1 MDNKPLKIFR
11 QGAIAASV
19 WQRTSKNGLFYEYT
33 LSRSYLRGE
42 DSCYSQCYRG
52 YNEVA
57 MTQVIRDASAYI
69 RGVEAEASNTNDDD
83 SYVNAA

>member
-33 LSRSYLRGE
+33 LSRSYKRGE
-42 DSCYSQCYRG
+42 ESCYSQCYRG
-52 YNEVA
+52 YNEIA
-57 MTQVIRDASAYI
+57 MIQVIRDVSTFI
-69 RGVEAEASNTNDDD
+69 RSIESDAPDTVDDD
-83 SYVNAA
+83 SHLNAA